1 MCVQGVVKDLMDRGI
16 AERSEGAVC
25 IFVEVSILLMIP
37 LAMRTHIA
45 SSDSPPPFLWQG
57 NKQPLMIQKSD
68 GGYGYGTTDMAAIEN
83 RLVTEKADWSI
94 YVTDEGQSG
103 HFKLVF
109 GAARKS
115 GLLVPEGAPGPR
127 VTHVG
132 FGLVLGDDGK
142 RFRTRSSEV
151 IVSFPSGNWVIRR
164 GS

>member
-1 MCVQGVVKDLMDRGI
+1 MAGGK
-16 AERSEGAVC
+16 
-25 IFVEVSILLMIP
+25 
-37 LAMRTHIA
+37 
-45 SSDSPPPFLWQG
+45 
-57 NKQPLMIQKSD
+57 KSFAA
-68 GGYGYGTTDMAAIEN
+68 GGYFESAIDPLLPVSMELKQEHRKLMVAMAIEN